1 MSAPVARTPRTPGGS
16 SQGTRQQ
23 LDELDALLQRM
34 LTLPVSQ
41 TEEPTSV
48 AVAPEEEMPAEE
60 EWTPPPQPRAV
71 APAPRIYEPA
81 PRPSP
86 APPPFQ
92 PQQPAP
98 RPAPQPPLRSYP
110 ASYMVIETATPPYF
124 DLRDETNDPGL
135 GPRMVGTQ
143 HHQLQPIPYSF
154 PPVPGGQH
162 HLIEDTPDDP
172 IAEAARA
179 QLAMPNEGEWVPLQS
194 SWQPS
199 AQTWKPLAETWE
211 HSRDGVPPR
220 PTLPE
225 PPMMPTPP
233 RPTRE
238 TPDWRNNVIPPPPPG
253 YEEMQRGALSAPK
266 PMSPVAPVAAPVA
279 PPALPAP
286 APRTPLVLAPVVW
299 FNKGFD
305 LMLLP
310 FGPLGRWFRGQ
321 SGRTFLGT
329 MGLLCLAGAIVLAVV
344 EGFGWTR

>member
-16 SQGTRQQ
+16 AQGTRQQ

-34 LTLPVSQ
+34 LSLPVNPN
-41 TEEPTSV
+41 EEPTSV

-60 EWTPPPQPRAV
+60 EWIPPPQPRV
-71 APAPRIYEPA
+71 LAPALRIHEPA
-81 PRPSP
+81 P
-86 APPPFQ
+86 F
-92 PQQPAP
+92 QQPAP
-98 RPAPQPPLRSYP
+98 RPAPPLPPRSYP
-110 ASYMVIETATPPYF
+110 ASYMIVETATSPYF
-124 DLRDETNDPGL
+124 DSRNEPNDAGL
-135 GPRMVGTQ
+135 GPRMVGTP
-143 HHQLQPIPYSF
+143 QPPSSPYSF
-154 PPVPGGQH
+154 PPPVPGGRH
-162 HLIEDTPDDP
+162 ELVEDTPNDP

-179 QLAMPNEGEWVPLQS
+179 QLSVSDESEWVPLQS

-211 HSRDGVPPR
+211 HTRDGVPPR

-233 RPTRE
+233 RLGDMS
-238 TPDWRNNVIPPPPPG
+238 DWRNNVIPPPPPG
-253 YEEMQRGALSAPK
+253 YEEMQRGALSAPQ
-266 PMSPVAPVAAPVA
+266 PTRPAAPAVVPVAPPSPPAPVAPVA
-279 PPALPAP
+279 
-286 APRTPLVLAPVVW
+286 RTPLVLAPVVW

-310 FGPLGRWFRGQ
+310 FGPLGGWFRGQ

-329 MGLLCLAGAIVLAVV
+329 MGVLCLAGAIVLAVV